1 MTINQINQK
10 MLKDVFLIVS
20 TFFISSGPFMLS
32 GQEVEDR
39 SYLQYLYPEFVNC
52 VVLLKNGQTQK
63 AVMNYN
69 MATEKMVYIKDGV
82 YYDLLSLEIT
92 DTIYMNNSK
101 FVPMGQVFYELVLK
115 GTVTLFIQHSASLL
129 PPAKPGAYGTRT
141 ETSSVTM
148 VSTFGSSGGKLYNLK
163 LPSDYKV
170 ILKPVFWIRKDYQM
184 YSFVNAG
191 QFLKIFPENKSR
203 LKEFIKAN
211 KIKFDRRDD
220 VIKLIYFYNNLIS

>member
-1 MTINQINQK
+1 MFKNILIP
-10 MLKDVFLIVS
+10 VF
-20 TFFISSGPFMLS
+20 TFIISSAPWMIS
-32 GQEVEDR
+32 GQEEDDR
-39 SYLQYLYPEFVNC
+39 SYLQYLYPEFVNS

-63 AVMNYN
+63 ALMNYN

-101 FVPMGQVFYELVLK
+101 FVPVGQVFYEVVLT

-163 LPSDYKV
+163 LPSDYKI
-170 ILKPVFWIRKDYQM
+170 ILKPVYWIRKDYSM
-184 YSFVNAG
+184 HSFVNAG

-203 LKEFIKAN
+203 LKEFIKTN

-220 VIKLIYFYNNLIS
+220 VVKLVSFCNNLIS

>member
-1 MTINQINQK
+1 MS
-10 MLKDVFLIVS
+10 KDVFLLVFTLVFSFNPVI
-20 TFFISSGPFMLS
+20 LS
-32 GQEVEDR
+32 GQEEDDR
-39 SYLQYLYPEFVNC
+39 SYLQYLYPEFVDG

-92 DTIYMNNSK
+92 DTIYLNNSK
-101 FVPMGQVFYELVLK
+101 FVPVGQVFYEVVLK

-148 VSTFGSSGGKLYNLK
+148 VSTYGSSGGKLYNLK
-163 LPSDYKV
+163 LPSDYKIV
-170 ILKPVFWIRKDYQM
+170 LKPVYWIRKDYRM
-184 YSFVNAG
+184 HSFVNSG
-191 QFLKIFPENKSR
+191 QFLRIFPENKSR
-203 LKEFIKAN
+203 LKEFIKTN
-211 KIKFDRRDD
+211 KIKFDRRND
-220 VIKLIYFYNNLIS
+220 VVRLVQFCNELVR